1 MLPVFILSIEED
13 GKREFMTELYLR
25 FYSPMLKR
33 AMAIVCDENCAEE
46 IVQETFLQLI
56 KNADLVMN
64 IDRPKIPY
72 YLMAAVRNTAVSS
85 LRKLKRSGMQ
95 ISFSFDE
102 NSAAE
107 NIADPAPQPEEVYLH
122 AELCSEVAKSIAQLS
137 DRDRLLLETKYLL
150 EKTDEEISEEF
161 GISVNSVRSI
171 LSRARKRTYRLLQK
185 E

>member
-1 MLPVFILSIEED
+1 
-13 GKREFMTELYLR
+13 MTELYLR

-137 DRDRLLLETKYLL
+137 DRDRLLLEAKYLL

>member
-107 NIADPAPQPEEVYLH
+107 KIADPAPQPEEVYLH

-137 DRDRLLLETKYLL
+137 DRDRLFT
-150 EKTDEEISEEF
+150 
-161 GISVNSVRSI
+161 VP
-171 LSRARKRTYRLLQK
+171 LSLHCFATGAVTIRGMVFSKNQIFWFK
-185 E
+185 FFKKVKF

>member
-107 NIADPAPQPEEVYLH
+107 NIADPAPQPEEV
-122 AELCSEVAKSIAQLS
+122 S
-137 DRDRLLLETKYLL
+137 
-150 EKTDEEISEEF
+150 
-161 GISVNSVRSI
+161 GPP
-171 LSRARKRTYRLLQK
+171 ARR
-185 E
+185 